1 MKQYFKLSWTTDEKK
16 NAFIKDFIID
26 ENLRNDIING
36 ISIISKDLPLATI
49 SGLNANKP
57 DVLVGGAIFP
67 IISEKFRNDFLKKFT
82 QDANFIEFL
91 PITFKNEN
99 FFSKYYLMNILK
111 NISCF
116 DFEKSEYTKLPI
128 DIFPDQQDLIFSI
141 EKLEFKYEAI
151 NNRNIFRMSEKPTDI
166 YISSEIKKFI
176 IDNEYKGFS
185 FEEI

>member
-1 MKQYFKLSWTTDEKK
+1 MKQYFKLSWTTNEKK
-16 NAFIKDFIID
+16 NAFIKDFIIN

-36 ISIISKDLPLATI
+36 ISIINKESPLATL

-57 DVLVGGAIFP
+57 DILVGGAVFP
-67 IISEKFRNDFLKKFT
+67 IVSEKFRNEFTEKFT
-82 QDANFIEFL
+82 QDIQFIEFL

-99 FFSKYYLMNILK
+99 FTSKYYLMNILK
-111 NISCF
+111 NINCF

-141 EKLEFKYEAI
+141 EKLQFKYEKI
-151 NNRNIFRMSEKPTDI
+151 NNRNIFRMSEKSTDI
-166 YISSEIKKFI
+166 YLSEEFKKFI
-176 IDNEYKGFS
+176 TNNEYKGFA